1 MPRNAFDPLT
11 GRLAYISPLSE
22 EPVIYRQLIAERGRP
37 GLDGTLVHVRR
48 RSTLTMRRS
57 RRDPT
62 TWASLGHRPR
72 REYHTARHR
81 FEA

>member
-1 MPRNAFDPLT
+1 
-11 GRLAYISPLSE
+11 
-22 EPVIYRQLIAERGRP
+22 
-37 GLDGTLVHVRR
+37 
-48 RSTLTMRRS
+48 MRRS

-81 FEA
+81 FEPDTLWRRLTIAYVAYMVVCFIAIVILVRGGTS